1 MDNKIFEIIADEN
14 ELKSVVDEILHLT
27 EKIKIVLFTGDLG
40 AGKTTLIKALVF
52 ALGADDLVQSPTF
65 TLVNEYKDNQGQSI
79 YHFDFYRI
87 KYEREAEDMGIDEYF
102 YSGNYCF
109 VEWPE
114 KIRSLLPDE
123 FVTVRIESYKDK
135 RKYLIE
141 QNV

>member
-1 MDNKIFEIIADEN
+1 MENGILEIIADEN
-14 ELKSVVDEILHLT
+14 DLQRVVEEILRQTRH
-27 EKIKIVLFTGDLG
+27 EKVVLFTGDLG
-40 AGKTTLIKALVF
+40 AGKTTLIKTLVSALDS
-52 ALGADDLVQSPTF
+52 DDRVQSPTF
-65 TLVNEYKDNQGQSI
+65 TLVNEYRDNQGNSI

-87 KYEREAEDMGIDEYF
+87 KNEREAEDMGIDEYF